1 MKILFKKRLYFL
13 MVFLVLLFL
22 DIYVKL
28 EVQIPLLR
36 VVTKVLVIGSLM
48 LYYSINHKEREP
60 KNSKYTSVALL
71 FFMLGD
77 ITFVFD
83 SMPLFFMI
91 SILFF
96 VVGKGFYCMRFK
108 NYEIFEISKILP
120 FLLLS
125 FVFMIW
131 FLFVIYPKLDYY
143 FIPILIYLFVALLLF
158 LFAFLRK
165 QAVSKSSYLIVLF
178 GVFSFGLSETL
189 TALKMFSSG
198 FLFDDFL
205 IMFCYGVAQYL
216 IVLGLLSE
224 DRAQRIPPIGLS

>member
-1 MKILFKKRLYFL
+1 MKILFKKRLFFL
-13 MVFLVLLFL
+13 LFFLVLLFL

-28 EVQIPLLR
+28 NIQIPLLR
-36 VVTKVLVIGSLM
+36 VATKVLVIGSLFF
-48 LYYSINHKEREP
+48 YYSVNHKEQEP
-60 KNSKYTSVALL
+60 KDSNYTSVALL

-83 SMPLFFMI
+83 RIPLFFMI

-120 FLLLS
+120 FLSLS
-125 FVFMIW
+125 FIFMIW

-165 QAVSKSSYLIVLF
+165 QAVSKNSYLIVLF
-178 GVFSFGLSETL
+178 GVFSFSLSETL

-198 FLFDDFL
+198 FIFDDFL
-205 IMFCYGVAQYL
+205 IMFCYGIAQYL
-216 IVLGLLSE
+216 IILGLLNENKVKRLPSE
-224 DRAQRIPPIGLS
+224 VLS